1 LHSDLLNY
9 LIIFLYILAIFT
21 ISLVYKILR
30 PLNKE
35 FLRKIIHI
43 GIGPIIPLAQYL
55 QINQSS
61 ALIFT
66 GLISVLI
73 LTNYKY
79 RIITIIE
86 DVDRKSFGTFFY
98 CLSLFIMILCFWE
111 KDPLSLI
118 TGFFIMTFGDGL
130 AALIGKNIKSK
141 KWYLFNQQKSLLGT
155 LTMFTTSFII
165 LLSINYVGG
174 YTLNLNILIIALLS
188 TFLEQVSIFGIDNL
202 TVPIFASISFNLL
215 VSNT

>member
-1 LHSDLLNY
+1 
-9 LIIFLYILAIFT
+9 
-21 ISLVYKILR
+21 
-30 PLNKE
+30 
-35 FLRKIIHI
+35 
-43 GIGPIIPLAQYL
+43 
-55 QINQSS
+55 
-61 ALIFT
+61 
-66 GLISVLI
+66 
-73 LTNYKY
+73 
-79 RIITIIE
+79 
-86 DVDRKSFGTFFY
+86 
-98 CLSLFIMILCFWE
+98 MILCFWE

-155 LTMFTTSFII
+155 LTMFITSFII

-202 TVPIFASISFNLL
+202 SVPIFASISFNLL
-215 VSNT
+215 VSNN